1 MQRAIRQPI
10 STIVANA
17 GLEPAVIVEK
27 VSSNKD
33 PSFGYDALKNCYV
46 NMIEAG
52 IIGFYAYSFHF
63 HLLPPIINIT
73 DPTKVIRT
81 ALQDASGVASLLATT
96 VLRSTHCDFT
106 QLFNYRN
113 V

>member
-1 MQRAIRQPI
+1 MAIRQPI

-27 VSSNKD
+27 VSSNSD

-52 IIGFYAYSFHF
+52 IIGY
-63 HLLPPIINIT
+63 
-73 DPTKVIRT
+73 
-81 ALQDASGVASLLATT
+81 
-96 VLRSTHCDFT
+96 
-106 QLFNYRN
+106 
-113 V
+113 

>member
-1 MQRAIRQPI
+1 MLILGIKIVQMAIRQPI

-27 VSSNKD
+27 VSSNSD

-52 IIGFYAYSFHF
+52 IIGLALILCSSLSF
-63 HLLPPIINIT
+63 I
-73 DPTKVIRT
+73 
-81 ALQDASGVASLLATT
+81 A
-96 VLRSTHCDFT
+96 
-106 QLFNYRN
+106 
-113 V
+113 